1 MNFSKR
7 INAVGDSVTMK
18 IAQKAIELKKAG
30 IDLVD
35 LSVGE
40 PDFPTPE
47 NIKNAAKLALDRNQT
62 KYTSNSGMIELRQAI
77 SNKLFDNLG

>member
-7 INAVGDSVTMK
+7 INAVGDSATMK

-30 IDLVD
+30 IDLID

-62 KYTSNSGMIELRQAI
+62 KYTSNA
-77 SNKLFDNLG
+77 